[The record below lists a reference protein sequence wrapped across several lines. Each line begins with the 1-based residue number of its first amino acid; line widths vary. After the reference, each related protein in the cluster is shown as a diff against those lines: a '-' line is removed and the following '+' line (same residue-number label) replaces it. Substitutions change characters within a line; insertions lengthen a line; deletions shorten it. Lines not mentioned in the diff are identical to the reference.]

1 MKKLLALCLALMLIL
16 TGCWDKVEIDKRA
29 FVLGVAADV
38 APESNGNKGM
48 EDIEGYNANPF
59 MLTLEMP
66 VFRLMTDQN
75 SGSGGGNNSG
85 QQKPAWTYSSTGTSF
100 FEIER
105 QMATRSDRVLFFG
118 HQKVLII
125 GKELAERHNLLDV
138 LDFWARDPESTR
150 GIKVLIA
157 DGLAKDILSAQ
168 PQMAQSA
175 STFIADQLQQG
186 AKTARFIDTDLC
198 DFLHKLGDGSS
209 MLTGRI
215 SISEDKDIK
224 IAGSG
229 VIKDGKLL
237 GWLGEQETRA
247 AQFVMGQIKGG
258 EVVVKDPKSKT
269 GSLTFEIYSEHT
281 QLKADFKDKKPS
293 IVIEIRMEGNIA
305 EINGDKTADEAYI
318 AKAEQAVSEELEREI
333 DFMIDKLQKQYKTDA
348 LGFGDY
354 MEKHHYKEWKNI
366 EKEWDD
372 IYESMPIS
380 VHVDTKI
387 RRVGM
392 RY

>member
-1 MKKLLALCLALMLIL
+1 MLTL

-29 FVLGVAADV
+29 FVLGAAADV
-38 APESNGNKGM
+38 APESNRNKGM

-59 MLTLEMP
+59 MLTLEIP
-66 VFRLMTDQN
+66 VFGSVMNQN
-75 SGSGGGNNSG
+75 GGGSNGVSDG
-85 QQKPAWTYSSTGTSF
+85 QKQKPTWVYSSTGTSF

-125 GKELAERHNLLDV
+125 GEELAEHYNLLDV
-138 LDFWARDPESTR
+138 LDFWARDPESMR

-157 DGLAKDILSAQ
+157 DGSAKDIFSAQ
-168 PQMAQSA
+168 PQIAQSV
-175 STFIADQLQQG
+175 SMFISDQLQQG
-186 AKTARFIDTDLC
+186 AKTGRFIDTDLC
-198 DFLHKLGDGSS
+198 DFLHKLGDGYS

-229 VIKDGKLL
+229 LIKEGKLV

-258 EVVVKDPKSKT
+258 EIVVKDPKSKT
-269 GSLTFEIYSEHT
+269 GSLTFEIYGEHT
-281 QLKADFKDKKPS
+281 QLKADFKDKEPS

-372 IYESMPIS
+372 IYESMPIL
-380 VHVDTKI
+380 VRVDTKI

>member
-1 MKKLLALCLALMLIL
+1 LKKLLPLCLALMLIL

-29 FVLGVAADV
+29 FVLGAAADV
-38 APESNGNKGM
+38 APESNENKGM
-48 EDIEGYNANPF
+48 EDMEGYNANPF

-66 VFRLMTDQN
+66 VFRSMISQN
-75 SGSGGGNNSG
+75 SGSGGGGSSG
-85 QQKPAWTYSSTGTSF
+85 QAKPAWTYSSTGTSF

-150 GIKVLIA
+150 CIKVLIA

-258 EVVVKDPKSKT
+258 EVVVRDPRDRT
-269 GSLTFEIYSEHT
+269 GTMTFEMYNERT
-281 QLKADFKDKKPS
+281 QLKAEFEGKRPS
-293 IVIEIRMEGNIA
+293 IEIEIRTEGNIA
-305 EINGDKTADEAYI
+305 EANSGSTADEAYI
-318 AKAEQAVSEELEREI
+318 AACEQAVSEELEKEI
-333 DFMIDKLQKQYKTDA
+333 KATLDKLQKQYKADV
-348 LGFGDY
+348 LGFGSY
-354 MEKHHYKEWKNI
+354 LEKHHNKEWKGI

-372 IYESMPIS
+372 IYESMPVS
-380 VHVDTKI
+380 VDVEVNI
-387 RRVGM
+387 RRIGM
-392 RY
+392 KY